1 MTTSD
6 EVRAVLK
13 KVTFPSIDR
22 DIVSLGYVRSV
33 REDRG
38 TFVIEIS
45 LSTNLDGAAEK
56 IEEDCRAALGAS
68 GIPYRLQMQNTVHPS
83 SHDPARHAS
92 GRVSGS
98 ATASDGTGGPKTAS
112 TIEPVDL
119 LEAIPCKIAVA
130 SGKGGVGKSTVAV
143 NLALGLA
150 RLGRRTG
157 LLDSDI
163 YGPSVPMMLGLEDR
177 QPEIRDHKM
186 VPLERHGV
194 RSVSIGYL
202 LDRQTPL
209 IWRGPMLGR
218 ALEQLIEQAD
228 WGGVDTLVFDLPPG
242 TGDIQI
248 SLAQKVRL
256 SGAVIV
262 TTPQDVALIDA
273 GKGVRMFNKVSV
285 PILGLVENM
294 SFFACPHCG
303 GRTDIFRSGGGRRE
317 SERLGVPLLGEIPL
331 DPRVALGGDEGMPVL
346 LRDPES
352 PAALAFLE
360 VAEKVAAGLGITTS

>member
-6 EVRAVLK
+6 RIRSLLK
-13 KVTFPSIDR
+13 KVTFPGIDR
-22 DIVSLGYVRSV
+22 DIVSLGYVRGV
-33 REDRG
+33 RDDNG
-38 TFVIEIS
+38 TFAIEIS
-45 LSTNLDGAAEK
+45 LSTNLAGAAER
-56 IEEDCRAALGAS
+56 IEQDCRTALEAA
-68 GIPYRLQMQNTVHPS
+68 GIPYRLEMQNTVHPS
-83 SHDPARHAS
+83 SRDAAGHGS
-92 GRVSGS
+92 GPSPGLADR
-98 ATASDGTGGPKTAS
+98 SDGPGGLKTAS
-112 TIEPVDL
+112 PIEPVDL

-143 NLALGLA
+143 NLAVALS
-150 RLGRRTG
+150 RLGRKTG

-194 RSVSIGYL
+194 RSISIGYL

-228 WGGVDTLVFDLPPG
+228 WGEVDTLVFDLPPG

-273 GKGVRMFNKVSV
+273 ARGVKMFNKVSV

-317 SERLGVPLLGEIPL
+317 SDRLGVPLLGEIPL

-346 LRDPES
+346 IRDPES
-352 PAALAFLE
+352 PAALAFQE
-360 VAEKVAAGLGITTS
+360 VARKVAAALGIQIS